1 MRKVQ
6 SLNGWWDYRIGKGNW
21 IKKQVP
27 YSDLCVGLSECK
39 LCFDAVSLSDRAFL
53 VFEGITYL
61 AKVTLNGKEIAT
73 LDPYIERRL
82 EITDL
87 IKAKDN
93 LLTVEIT
100 DMGLP
105 FGPSAGWEN
114 YGGIIRNVYIEYTN
128 ASVIEDIVWHTEFK
142 NEFKTAVCYV
152 ELTLD
157 LKGENES
164 FCAVL
169 KDKEGKTVAEHTMPS
184 GADKLSFELPKPQMW
199 SPDSPYL
206 YTLECSIV
214 ADGEAVDTVVQKVGF
229 KDLKIKGR
237 KFFLNGEYF
246 FLFGVNKHDL
256 FGEEGHTYSDE
267 ILRRNLLM
275 IKSTGANYVRLVH
288 YPHNKRV
295 MEIADEIGLLVSGEP
310 GLWWSDMTN
319 KDTCDGALRVLEG
332 LIKRD
337 KNHVSIAFWL
347 SFNECHFTLEFLM
360 DSAKTARKADPYHMI
375 SGANCMSLE
384 MTKENY
390 LKCGFDFYTIHPYAP
405 TSERMKESAK
415 TLTEMPLVFTEW
427 GGYYCDNNPRSFMEF
442 IDTVVN
448 LSRNSEDSDA
458 VLAGACYWEWAETY
472 DFNRG
477 RPACVDGVLHEGLV
491 DMYGN
496 PTPNFK
502 VFAEGFARLRLPK
515 EPLKYEIDV
524 INLNFEA
531 KDYMPI
537 DMNINLDNTSAF
549 EKMIADSREKIKDY
563 GCRSLRNTKIGPVL
577 PIEVKNIGNLP
588 VELMKKPYVLSQ
600 TDIVIPVNKTAKE
613 LYIIGNTSMPK
624 GYPVECDY
632 GDKVAEYII
641 EYADG
646 NEDRFVAVNG
656 EDLTTATMLHGSS
669 RINPVASNCTRAITF
684 SYDKNFEWYLVNV
697 KKIEVN
703 SEREIKNI
711 RIHSLDSSYN
721 LLIYGITA
729 VV

>member
-1 MRKVQ
+1 MREIQ
-6 SLNGWWDYRIGKGNW
+6 SLNGWWDYRIGNGNW

-27 YSDLCVGLSECK
+27 YSDLCVGISECK
-39 LCFDAVSLSDRAFL
+39 LNFDALHLSERAFL

-61 AKVTLNGKEIAT
+61 ANVTLNGKNIAT
-73 LDPYIERRL
+73 LDPYIEHRI

-87 IKAKDN
+87 IKEKDN
-93 LLTVEIT
+93 LLNVKIT

-114 YGGIIRNVYIEYTN
+114 YGGIIRNVYIEYTK

-142 NEFKTAVCYV
+142 DEYKTAICYV
-152 ELTLD
+152 EPTLD
-157 LKGENES
+157 LKGKNEK
-164 FCAVL
+164 FCLKL
-169 KDKEGKTVAEHTMPS
+169 KDKSGETVAEHI
-184 GADKLSFELPKPQMW
+184 ADNTDGKIVFQLKNPMLW
-199 SPDSPYL
+199 SPDSPTL
-206 YTLECSIV
+206 YTLECLIL
-214 ADGEAVDTVVQKVGF
+214 ANGEVTDSVSQKVGF
-229 KDLKIKGR
+229 KDLSIKGR
-237 KFFLNGEYF
+237 RFFLNGEKF

-319 KDTCDGALRVLEG
+319 PDTCSGALRVLEG

-337 KNHVSIAFWL
+337 KNHISIAFWL

-390 LKCGFDFYTIHPYAP
+390 LKCGFDFYTMHPYAP
-405 TSERMKESAK
+405 TKDRMIESAK
-415 TLTEMPLVFTEW
+415 ALTEMPLVFTEW

-448 LSRNSEDSDA
+448 LSRNSEESDA

-477 RPACVDGVLHEGLV
+477 RPACVDGILHEGLV

-496 PTPNFK
+496 PTPNYK
-502 VFAEGFARLRLPK
+502 VFTEGFARLRLPA
-515 EPLKYEIDV
+515 EPLKYDINV
-524 INLNFEA
+524 INLNF
-531 KDYMPI
+531 
-537 DMNINLDNTSAF
+537 DNKQYLPLSMETETDNSCYF
-549 EKMIADSREKIKDY
+549 DKMIADSRERIKDY
-563 GCRSLRNTKIGPVL
+563 GTRSLRNTKIGPVL
-577 PIEVKNIGNLP
+577 PIEIKNIGNLP
-588 VELMKKPYVLSQ
+588 VELVKKPYVLGKE
-600 TDIVIPVNKTAKE
+600 DIVINVNETVSE
-613 LYIIGNTSMPK
+613 LIIIGNTSMPK
-624 GYPVECDY
+624 GFPVESNF

-646 NEDRFVAVNG
+646 SADIFTAVNG
-656 EDLTTATMLHGSS
+656 EDLSTATMLHGSS
-669 RINPVASNCTRAITF
+669 RINPVAANCNRAITF
-684 SYDKNFEWYLVNV
+684 SYDKNFEQYLVNV
-697 KKIEVN
+697 KRLTVN
-703 SEREIKNI
+703 PQKKIKNI
-711 RIHSLDSSYN
+711 RIHILDSSYN

-729 VV
+729 VL

>member
-1 MRKVQ
+1 MREIQ
-6 SLNGWWDYRIGKGNW
+6 SLNGWWDYRIGNGNW

-27 YSDLCVGLSECK
+27 YSDLCVGISECR
-39 LCFDAVSLSDRAFL
+39 LNFDALKQSDRAFL

-61 AKVTLNGKEIAT
+61 ANVCFNGKDIAT
-73 LDPYIERRL
+73 LDPYIEHRI

-87 IKAKDN
+87 IKEKGN
-93 LLTVEIT
+93 VLSVKIT

-114 YGGIIRNVYIEYTN
+114 YGGIIRNVYIEYTK

-142 NEFKTAVCYV
+142 DNYKTAICYV
-152 ELTLD
+152 EPTLD
-157 LKGENES
+157 LRDNNTE

-169 KDKEGKTVAEHTMPS
+169 KDNDGITVASHTLENKN
-184 GADKLSFELPKPQMW
+184 GKLVFEIEKPMLW
-199 SPDSPYL
+199 SPDSPNL
-206 YTLECSIV
+206 YTLECSVIL
-214 ADGEAVDTVVQKVGF
+214 DGKAVDTVSQKVGF
-229 KDLKIKGR
+229 KDLSIKGR
-237 KFFLNGEYF
+237 RFYLNGEKF

-319 KDTCDGALRVLEG
+319 KDTCNGALRVLEG

-337 KNHVSIAFWL
+337 KNHISIAFWL

-390 LKCGFDFYTIHPYAP
+390 LKCGFDFYTMHPYAP
-405 TSERMKESAK
+405 TKDRMIESAK
-415 TLTEMPLVFTEW
+415 ALTEMPLVFTEW

-442 IDTVVN
+442 IDTIVN
-448 LSRNSEDSDA
+448 LSRNSEEADA

-477 RPACVDGVLHEGLV
+477 RPACVDGILHEGLV

-496 PTPNFK
+496 PTPNLK
-502 VFAEGFARLRLPK
+502 VFTEGFARLRLPK
-515 EPLKYEIDV
+515 EPPKYEIDV
-524 INLNFEA
+524 INLNFDA
-531 KDYMPI
+531 KEYLPLSMEI
-537 DMNINLDNTSAF
+537 DEDNSSCYD
-549 EKMIADSREKIKDY
+549 KMIADSRERIKDY
-563 GCRSLRNTKIGPVL
+563 GSRSLRNTKFGPML
-577 PIEVKNIGNLP
+577 PIEIKNIGNLP
-588 VELMKKPYVLSQ
+588 VELLQKPLVLGDS
-600 TDIVIPVNKTAKE
+600 DIVVGVNKSASQ
-613 LYIIGNTSMPK
+613 LIIVGNTSMPK
-624 GYPVECDY
+624 GYPVESNF
-632 GDKVAEYII
+632 GDRVAEYII
-641 EYADG
+641 EYTDG
-646 NEDRFVAVNG
+646 TKDIFDVVNG

-669 RINPVASNCTRAITF
+669 RINPVASNCNRAITF
-684 SYDKNFEWYLVNV
+684 SYDKNFEQYLVNIR
-697 KKIEVN
+697 KLDVN
-703 SEREIKNI
+703 AQKEIKNI
-711 RIHSLDSSYN
+711 RIHRLDSSYN
-721 LLIYGITA
+721 LLVYGITA
-729 VV
+729 VI